1 MARKPDFDAER
12 HVEHMQAVLGLTI
25 EPEWRDSVIAYMAT
39 AADAAASIMDF
50 PLDDDVEI
58 APTFKA

>member
-12 HVEHMQAVLGLTI
+12 HVDHMRDVLDLKI
-25 EPEWRDSVIAYMAT
+25 KPEWRDSVIAYMT
-39 AADAAASIMDF
+39 NTADAAATIMDF

-58 APTFKA
+58 APTFKP